1 MTALGERSTRISEDR
16 YARDLRTL
24 NLAERLIRHEVRTY
38 WIRAWTGLS
47 HHRIRNLYRS
57 YDKSTGQVPRHRGP
71 SPNRLAT
78 YLRSPALRAEASAI
92 GGLARVFG
100 VVPPKANAWRD
111 RANIEAGE
119 RLCAVF
125 ELFRQ
130 IVPQS
135 RFTMDQFIRLAI
147 ALIQGGELEIGHCA
161 SCHGALLVER
171 LVASRRLCLAC
182 QEDAFSAS
190 SESRPQTLDAEGE
203 PPRIEATELPEG
215 YQQPLF

>member
-1 MTALGERSTRISEDR
+1 MRISEDR
-16 YARDLRTL
+16 YSRDLRRL
-24 NLAERLIRHEVRTY
+24 NLAERFLRHEVRTQ
-38 WIRAWTGLS
+38 WICAWTGLS
-47 HHRIRNLYRS
+47 HHRVRNLYRS
-57 YDKSTGQVPRHRGP
+57 YDKSSGAVSRHRGP

-92 GGLARVFG
+92 GGLARVFE
-100 VVPPKANAWRD
+100 VVPPKPAPNAWRD
-111 RANIEAGE
+111 RANVEAGE

-125 ELFRQ
+125 ELYQQ

-147 ALIQGGELEIGHCA
+147 ALTQGGYLEMGHCT

-171 LVASRRLCLAC
+171 LVPSRRLCLAC
-182 QEDAFSAS
+182 QQDALTAS
-190 SESRPQTLDAEGE
+190 HESRTDTPPDTEGE
-203 PPRIEATELPEG
+203 LARSEVASLPEG

>member
-1 MTALGERSTRISEDR
+1 MRISEDR
-16 YARDLRTL
+16 YSRDLRRL
-24 NLAERLIRHEVRTY
+24 NLAERFIGLEVRTQ
-38 WIRAWTGLS
+38 WICAWTGLS
-47 HHRIRNLYRS
+47 HHRVRNLYRS
-57 YDKSTGQVPRHRGP
+57 YDKGTGAVPRHRGP

-92 GGLARVFG
+92 GGLARVFE
-100 VVPPKANAWRD
+100 VVPPKPAPNAWRD
-111 RANIEAGE
+111 RANVEAGE

-125 ELFRQ
+125 ELYQQ

-147 ALIQGGELEIGHCA
+147 ALTQGGYLEMGHCT

-171 LVASRRLCLAC
+171 LVPSRRLCLAC
-182 QEDAFSAS
+182 QQDALTAS
-190 SESRPQTLDAEGE
+190 HESRTDTPPDTEGE
-203 PPRIEATELPEG
+203 LARSEVASLPEG

>member
-1 MTALGERSTRISEDR
+1 
-16 YARDLRTL
+16 LRRL
-24 NLAERLIRHEVRTY
+24 NLAERLIRHEVRTQ

-57 YDKSTGQVPRHRGP
+57 YDKSTGEVPRHRGP

-92 GGLARVFG
+92 GGLARAFD
-100 VVPPKANAWRD
+100 VVPPKPAPNAWRD
-111 RANIEAGE
+111 RANVEAGE
-119 RLCAVF
+119 RLCTVY

-135 RFTMDQFIRLAI
+135 RFTMDQFIRLTL
-147 ALIQGGELEIGHCA
+147 ALTQGGELEIGHCT

-171 LVASRRLCLAC
+171 SLASRRVCLTC
-182 QEDAFSAS
+182 QQDALSAS
-190 SESRPQTLDAEGE
+190 SESRPQTPTDAEGQPTRSE
-203 PPRIEATELPEG
+203 PADLPEG
-215 YQQPLF
+215 HQQPLF

>member
-1 MTALGERSTRISEDR
+1 MRISEDR
-16 YARDLRTL
+16 YSRDLRRL
-24 NLAERLIRHEVRTY
+24 NLAERLIRHEVRTQ
-38 WIRAWTGLS
+38 WICAWTGLS
-47 HHRIRNLYRS
+47 HHRVRNLYRS
-57 YDKSTGQVPRHRGP
+57 YDKSLGVVPRHRGP

-100 VVPPKANAWRD
+100 VVPPKPTPNAWRD
-111 RANIEAGE
+111 RANVEAGE

-135 RFTMDQFIRLAI
+135 RFTMDQFIRLAM
-147 ALIQGGELEIGHCA
+147 ALIQEGELEIGHCS
-161 SCHGALLVER
+161 SCHGALLLECS
-171 LVASRRLCLAC
+171 VATRRLCLAC
-182 QEDAFSAS
+182 QQDFLSFSRQGRGQPPETQGVAPL
-190 SESRPQTLDAEGE
+190 SEAPDMAES
-203 PPRIEATELPEG
+203 

>member
-1 MTALGERSTRISEDR
+1 MRISEER
-16 YARDLRTL
+16 YSRDLRRL
-24 NLAERLIRHEVRTY
+24 NLAERFLRHEVRTQ
-38 WIRAWTGLS
+38 WICAWTGLS
-47 HHRIRNLYRS
+47 HHRVRNLYRS
-57 YDKSTGQVPRHRGP
+57 YDKSSGSVPRHRGP

-92 GGLARVFG
+92 GGLARAFDVL
-100 VVPPKANAWRD
+100 PPRAGPNAWRD
-111 RANIEAGE
+111 CANVEAGE

-125 ELFRQ
+125 ELYQQ

-147 ALIQGGELEIGHCA
+147 ALTQGGYLEMGHCT

-171 LVASRRLCLAC
+171 LVPSRRLCLAC
-182 QEDAFSAS
+182 QQDALSAA
-190 SESRPQTLDAEGE
+190 EAQPRNLTDAEDR
-203 PPRIEATELPEG
+203 PMRTEAVDSPET